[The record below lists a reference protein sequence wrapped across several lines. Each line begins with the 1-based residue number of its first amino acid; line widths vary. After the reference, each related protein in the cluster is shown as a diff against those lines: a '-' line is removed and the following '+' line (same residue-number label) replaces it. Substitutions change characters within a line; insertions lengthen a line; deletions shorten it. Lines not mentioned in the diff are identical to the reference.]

1 VVSQAISHYRII
13 KKLGAGGM
21 GEVYLAEDT
30 KLARKVAIKLVLP
43 KSAGDEQARKR
54 LIREARAAAR
64 LDHPNIC
71 AIHEV
76 GEEANGN
83 FIIMQY
89 VEGET
94 LASIIHKRHLELR
107 ESLDIAM
114 QILSALS
121 EAHTQGIIHRDI
133 KPQNIIVTSR
143 GQVKVLDF
151 GLAKTVQ
158 RDQPIESEAETQSL
172 LTEAGVIVGTVG
184 YMSPEQARGA
194 ALDARSDLFSLGALL
209 YECVTGRPAFSGNN
223 LIDIC
228 AQVIHVDPQPPSKL
242 NPHVP
247 PELDSITLR
256 ALAKEADAR
265 YQSAGELLEDL
276 RRVRDTSQ
284 AEERLPSQPVAL
296 EPTTSRIRALATL
309 SNILRKRSPLAA
321 AAMIVSLI
329 AILAVWVIPRLGPT
343 APYQPLSE
351 AKRWYDA
358 GTNALR
364 DGAYFQASKA
374 LERAISLDDKFA
386 LAHAR
391 LAEAWTELDYSDR
404 AKDELLR
411 VTALVPDRSALPP
424 LEALYLR
431 AITDTATREFAT
443 AIESY
448 RSITDRV
455 PEPEKPFA
463 YLDLGRAYEK
473 NEDTTKAIE
482 SYEEAS
488 RRDPQYASAFL
499 RLGILLGRQ
508 QDFKRATEAF
518 DKAQSL
524 YDGLSNLEGVT
535 EVLYQR
541 GFLLNKIGKV
551 AEARAQLQKVLDL
564 TQTTANK
571 YQQVRALLQF
581 CSISYTE
588 GNTVRAKEYAT
599 EAVDLAQANRL
610 ENLIAQGLIDLG
622 TAFYVRRE
630 YTEAE
635 KYFTQALEFGQI
647 SKGRRNAAMAL
658 LSLGRLY
665 IQQEVNTDD
674 ALRALDQALPLFQE
688 GGYKKEVSQVLIW
701 RGRAKLLKGDYN
713 GALQEFEPQLQVAK
727 EVNDPSQ
734 LANLHGLVGRT
745 RADQE
750 LYPEALPHFEQSYAI
765 YNSLGNQLNV
775 VYSLLDCG
783 DILSQLGRY
792 QESREA
798 LDRAALIA
806 DRLDSNYKQLLL
818 ARVSLFRSQMALSE
832 RHFSAAKSKSEQ
844 ALALLGARY
853 KRTVVEAKYTLGLA
867 QCFLG
872 AKREGKQLCQEAAD
886 MAPQAVDP
894 RVLSKALLALAE
906 AMRENGDDKNALATA
921 MQAQERFSR
930 AGQQESEWRALLIAG
945 RASLRLNDA
954 DAARN
959 HLSRAESVLL
969 SIQQRWGSE
978 AFNSYLARPD
988 SQFHRKQLSEA
999 IAHWQPNQQP

>member
-1 VVSQAISHYRII
+1 MVSQAISHYRII

-411 VTALVPDRSALPP
+411 VTALVPDRSALPS
-424 LEALYLR
+424 LDALYLR
-431 AITDTATREFAT
+431 AITDTVTREFAS

-448 RSITDRV
+448 RSIAEQV

-463 YLDLGRAYEK
+463 YVDLGRAYEK
-473 NEDTTKAIE
+473 NEDVEKAIE
-482 SYEEAS
+482 SYDEAS
-488 RRDPQYASAFL
+488 RRESQYAAAFL
-499 RLGILLGRQ
+499 HKGMLFGRKG
-508 QDFKRATEAF
+508 DLTRALDAFAAAETVYQALTNNEGEA
-518 DKAQSL
+518 
-524 YDGLSNLEGVT
+524 
-535 EVLYQR
+535 EVHYQR
-541 GFLLNKIGKV
+541 GYLLNSKDHLSQ
-551 AEARAQLQKVLDL
+551 ARNELQEAFKL

-571 YQQVRALLQF
+571 DQQIRTLLQLSSVS
-581 CSISYTE
+581 CTE
-588 GNTVRAKEYAT
+588 GNLDQAQWQAI
-599 EAVDLAQANRL
+599 EAVSLAQSQNL
-610 ENLIAQGLIDLG
+610 ENAATNGLIDVG
-622 TAFYVRRE
+622 NAFFARGDYGG
-630 YTEAE
+630 AE
-635 KYFTQALEFGQI
+635 NYFKQALEFAQ
-647 SKGRRNAAMAL
+647 SYKGRRSEARAQ
-658 LSLGRLY
+658 LSLGSLQIQQGNHDSGIQY
-665 IQQEVNTDD
+665 IQ
-674 ALRALDQALPLFQE
+674 RALAFYQQGGYSTQTSQAL
-688 GGYKKEVSQVLIW
+688 
-701 RGRAKLLKGDYN
+701 LLLARTNDHKGDYTAAFDAFN
-713 GALQEFEPQLQVAK
+713 QQLQIAQQSG
-727 EVNDPSQ
+727 DQSQ
-734 LANLHGLVGRT
+734 TGYAYMALGNVLDH
-745 RADQE
+745 QE
-750 LYPEALPHFEQSYAI
+750 RYSEALNYYEQSRAI
-765 YNSLGNQLNV
+765 YQSLSLPLNIAHSLMNSGHMLW
-775 VYSLLDCG
+775 
-783 DILSQLGRY
+783 QLGRY
-792 QESREA
+792 EEA
-798 LDRAALIA
+798 RAAFKQVFALA
-806 DRLDSNYKQLLL
+806 DHPGGSYNQLLAL
-818 ARVSLFRSQMALSE
+818 VSLFDARMALSKRMLKE
-832 RHFSAAKSKSEQ
+832 AKLKSKQS
-844 ALALLGARY
+844 LLLSDKQY
-853 KRTVVEAKYTLGLA
+853 KDVAVRAKYTLGLA
-867 QCFLG
+867 QALSG
-872 AKREGKQLCQEAAD
+872 LPHAGLQLCKEAESS
-886 MAPQAVDP
+886 AVKIGDP
-894 RVLSKALLALAE
+894 RFVSGARLALAE
-906 AMRENGDDKNALATA
+906 VMIETGSSQDALTTA
-921 MQAQERFSR
+921 LQAQEGFAHSGQKDSQWRSYFLAARACLDIGNEAAARDYASR
-930 AGQQESEWRALLIAG
+930 AVLVL
-945 RASLRLNDA
+945 A
-954 DAARN
+954 DFEQRVGAEN
-959 HLSRAESVLL
+959 YSR
-969 SIQQRWGSE
+969 
-978 AFNSYLARPD
+978 YLARPD
-988 SQFHRKQLSEA
+988 IQSYHKQLDA
-999 IAHWQPNQQP
+999 VLNTNR